1 MLRSARSLNIFKECC
16 EPRLEVAPLGSRHSF
31 ETMGTIKLLVGFLA
45 ILFVVYG
52 LFQVAPPLMANYSFQ
67 DDLKTVSLMDSANFQ
82 KTDEDVRTDV
92 MRRVKEHDLPIQPKQ
107 LTIQRI
113 NTPGI
118 SAVFI
123 AADYTVPV
131 NLPGYS
137 FDLHFTP
144 DSGNK

>member
-1 MLRSARSLNIFKECC
+1 
-16 EPRLEVAPLGSRHSF
+16 
-31 ETMGTIKLLVGFLA
+31 MGTIKLLVGFLA
-45 ILFVVYG
+45 ILFVVLG

-92 MRRVKEHDLPIQPKQ
+92 MRKVKEHELPIQPKQ

>member
-1 MLRSARSLNIFKECC
+1 
-16 EPRLEVAPLGSRHSF
+16 
-31 ETMGTIKLLVGFLA
+31 
-45 ILFVVYG
+45 
-52 LFQVAPPLMANYSFQ
+52 
-67 DDLKTVSLMDSANFQ
+67 
-82 KTDEDVRTDV
+82 
-92 MRRVKEHDLPIQPKQ
+92 MRKVKEHDLPIQPKQ
-107 LTIQRI
+107 VTVQRI

-137 FDLHFTP
+137 FDLHFNP